1 MEEGDI
7 VCCTLPSDF
16 EDSIGKSGTDWDE
29 AAEVETRALI
39 WIGEPLFRNSE
50 DSDGDMGLLSS
61 SPKLFLLLLHRNFAR
76 STTGL
81 PSVSLMLESFLP
93 GLVRGYLP
101 LGELDG
107 YASKARRRAAGVS
120 EDITEDGPA
129 TGVKSISL
137 LS

>member
-7 VCCTLPSDF
+7 VCRTLSSDF
-16 EDSIGKSGTDWDE
+16 EDSIRKSGTDWDE

-61 SPKLFLLLLHRNFAR
+61 SPILFLLLLHRNLAR

-93 GLVRGYLP
+93 SLVRGYLP

-107 YASKARRRAAGVS
+107 CASKARRRAAGVS
-120 EDITEDGPA
+120 EDIAEDGAA
-129 TGVKSISL
+129 TGVESILL